1 MVQVCIKPK
10 NLSGSVKAVSSK
22 SYAHR
27 AIICAALADKPTEIL
42 TDILSDDIKA
52 TLRCVK
58 ALGAETEKIP
68 GGVKVTP
75 FKLPRENAVL
85 DCGESGSTA
94 RFMLAVAA
102 ALPISA
108 ELTGSGRLPERPM
121 NELVHALK
129 EGGAEIDGDFLPI
142 KVKGKI
148 HSGLYELRGDISSQ
162 FITGLMLALAATE
175 GKSEIHII
183 SAMESAAY
191 VDITADVLNR
201 FGIEI
206 LKTNSGYTI
215 FGGKYISPG
224 KITAEGDWSNAAYF
238 LAASRMGS
246 SVSISGL
253 NLASRQGDKVFTQ
266 VIAQDTID
274 ASQIPD
280 LVPVIAVYAASK
292 KSVTKIVGAKRLRI
306 KESDRLETTAALI
319 NALGGKAEETEEG
332 LTVYG
337 TGKLKGGTAD
347 GAGDHRIVMSAAVAA
362 LICEKEVIINGAEAV
377 NKSYPTFFDDYK
389 KLGGEINVR

>member
-1 MVQVCIKPK
+1 MQICIKPK
-10 NLSGSVKAVSSK
+10 KLAGSIKAVSSK

-27 AIICAALADKPTEIL
+27 IVICAALADKPTEIL

-58 ALGAETEKIP
+58 ALGADVEEIP
-68 GGVKVTP
+68 GGVRITP
-75 FKLPRENAVL
+75 IKTPKKNAVL

-102 ALPISA
+102 ALPVSA
-108 ELTGSGRLPERPM
+108 KLSGSGRLPERPRG
-121 NELVHALK
+121 ELTRALK
-129 EGGAEIDGDFLPI
+129 SGGAEIDGDFLPI
-142 KVKGKI
+142 TVKGKI
-148 HSGLYELRGDISSQ
+148 HSGLYEIRGDISSQ
-162 FITGLMLALAATE
+162 FITGLMLALAATD
-175 GKSEIHII
+175 GKSEIRIV

-206 LKTNSGYTI
+206 LKANDGYTV

-224 KITAEGDWSNAAYF
+224 KITVEGDYSNAAYF

-246 SVSISGL
+246 SVSVSGL
-253 NLASRQGDKVFTQ
+253 NLASRQGDKAFTQ
-266 VIAQDTID
+266 VIAEDIID

-280 LVPVIAVYAASK
+280 LVPIIAVYAASK
-292 KSVTKIVGAKRLRI
+292 NSITKIVGAKRLRL
-306 KESDRLETTAALI
+306 KESDRLKTTAALI
-319 NALGGKAEETEEG
+319 NALGGKAEETDDG

-347 GAGDHRIVMSAAVAA
+347 GAGDHRIVMAAAIAA
-362 LICEKEVIINGAEAV
+362 LICENEVIINGAEAV